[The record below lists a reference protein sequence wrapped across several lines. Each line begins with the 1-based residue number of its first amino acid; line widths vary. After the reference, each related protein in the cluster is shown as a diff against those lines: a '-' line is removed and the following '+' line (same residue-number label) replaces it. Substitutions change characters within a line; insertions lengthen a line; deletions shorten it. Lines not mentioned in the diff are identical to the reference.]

1 MRKLTSLF
9 TMLLLGISFVYA
21 QQVSIKGTVTDK
33 RLNEPII
40 GASVLVE
47 NTNNGTITD
56 IDGNFSLKN
65 VAKGNV
71 LIISYIGYQPQRLTF
86 DGNQTTFKIMLTE
99 DTQTLDEVVV
109 VGFGTQKKV
118 NLTGAVATVDTK
130 TLESRPVTSVS
141 QALQGVMPGLNIDVN
156 DKGGRIDKNPT
167 MNIRGTG
174 NLGTGSSASPLV
186 LIDGAE
192 GDINTLNPQDIAN
205 ISVLKDAASSSIYG
219 SRAPFGVILITT
231 KSGEAGKTT
240 IQYSDNFRWSRPTN
254 IPNMLDSYRFAKYL
268 NTAKRNEAGK
278 ESDFI
283 FSSSTIDR
291 IQKYMAGEYPYT
303 SDPEG
308 SQGSNFFPF
317 NSESNDN
324 QNWPRN
330 FIDKTAFGQEH
341 NLSISGGS
349 GKVKYY
355 ISGAFLSQE
364 GQMNYSDEKKKRFN
378 ISGKVSGQVTKWLN
392 LDFNAR
398 FIREDIAM
406 PTFINLYGDRFF
418 AETTKLYPTMPLYD
432 NNGHY
437 TRNPKLMQLTSGGR
451 SNSTKD
457 TYFTQGG
464 FHLTPIKGLGIHG
477 QASLRTESYQHQYN
491 INKVYLYTR
500 DNQPVEEQWLGGDD
514 DLAAGRTSAQSETEQ
529 TSMVTTALYA
539 DYEYSWMKH
548 NFKATAGMNSEYY
561 RINNMVGKRYDVV
574 NELVPSINTATG
586 TSVLKAFTREWATMG
601 YFARVNYDYDGRY
614 LIEGNIRRDA
624 TSRFRGDQRW
634 GTFPSVSV
642 GWNIAREAFWEP
654 IQQQVNLLKLRFS
667 YGSLGNQNT
676 ESFYPTYSIQNIT
689 VGSADDGGR
698 WLLEQANKSSIASTP
713 GLVSSLLTWERV
725 TSYNAGLD
733 FGAFNNR
740 LTGYAEYYVRDTK
753 DMVGPAEEISP
764 IVGASAPKLNNTS
777 LRTKGWELQIN
788 WQDRIGQVGYH
799 ISLNLSDAQ
808 TEVTEYPNPDKTFY
822 TKDSDGNTIES
833 YWKGKKL
840 GEIWGFKTVGMAKT
854 DQEIQDYI
862 AIHDQ
867 SRLPNIGNNIW
878 KAGDIMYANL
888 DDNAAIEKGTSAN
901 DPKDLCIIGN
911 STPRY
916 RFGITLGADYKGF
929 DISMMFQGVA
939 KRDIW
944 VGGDDRTAYSK
955 GMIFWGVNGGQWDST
970 GYEEHYDFFRPEG
983 DELGTN
989 LNAYFPRP
997 IIGSKQNQQVQTRYL
1012 QNAAYIRLKNLQI
1025 GYTLPKALIQK
1036 ISLQK
1041 IRVFFSGDNL
1051 WTGSKMSKNFDPE
1064 LLYQNG
1070 MSYPL
1075 SYTLSFG
1082 VNITL

>member
-1 MRKLTSLF
+1 MRKLTALF
-9 TMLLLGISFVYA
+9 IMLLFGIHIMYA
-21 QQVSIKGTVTDK
+21 QQSDIKGTVTDK

-47 NTNNGTITD
+47 GTSNGTITD
-56 IDGNFSLKN
+56 MDGNFSLKN
-65 VAKGNV
+65 ISKGNV
-71 LIISYIGYQPQRLTF
+71 LVVSYIGYQPQCLTI
-86 DGNQTTFKIMLTE
+86 DGNQTTFRIMLTE

-130 TLESRPVTSVS
+130 TLESRPVTSVT

-156 DKGGRIDKNPT
+156 DKGGRLDENPN

-192 GDINTLNPQDIAN
+192 GDINSLNPQDIAN

-231 KSGEAGKTT
+231 KSGEAGKTN
-240 IQYSDNFRWSRPTN
+240 IQYSGNFRWSRPTN
-254 IPNMLDSYRFAKYL
+254 IPDMLDSYRFAKYF
-268 NTAKRNEAGK
+268 NVAKKNEEGNEEA
-278 ESDFI
+278 FI
-283 FSSSTIDR
+283 FSSATIDR

-308 SQGSNFFPF
+308 NQGGFFPF
-317 NSESNDN
+317 NGASNDN

-330 FIDKTAFGQEH
+330 FIDKTSFGQEH

-349 GKVKYY
+349 EKVKYY

-398 FIREDIAM
+398 FIREDIGM
-406 PTFINLYGDRFF
+406 PTFIKLYGVRFF

-477 QASLRTESYQHQYN
+477 QASLRTTNYQHQYN
-491 INKVYLYTR
+491 VNKVYLYNKE
-500 DNQPVEEQWLGGDD
+500 NQPVEEAWLGGDN
-514 DLAAGRTSAQSETEQ
+514 DLAAGKTFVQSETEQ
-529 TSMVTTALYA
+529 TSMMTTALYA

-561 RINNMVGKRYDVV
+561 RINNLVGKRYDVV
-574 NELVPSINTATG
+574 NEQVPSINTATG

-601 YFARVNYDYDGRY
+601 YFARLNYDYDGRY

-624 TSRFRGDQRW
+624 TSRFRGDERW

-654 IQQQVNLLKLRFS
+654 AQEYVNLLKLRFS

-698 WLLEQANKSSIASTP
+698 WLLEQANRSSIASTP

-725 TSYNAGLD
+725 ISYNAGLD
-733 FGAFNNR
+733 FAAFNNR
-740 LTGYAEYYVRDTK
+740 LTGYAEYYIRDTK

-777 LRTKGWELQIN
+777 LRTKGWELQVN
-788 WQDRIGQVGYH
+788 WQDRIGQVGYR

-822 TKDSDGNTIES
+822 TKNSDGETIEN

-867 SRLPNIGNNIW
+867 SRLPSVGNNIW

-888 DDNAAIEKGTSAN
+888 DDNPAIEKGTSAN

-944 VGGDDRTAYSK
+944 VGGDDRTDYSK

-970 GYEEHYDFFRPEG
+970 GYDEHYDFFRPEG
-983 DELGTN
+983 DELGAN

-1012 QNAAYIRLKNLQI
+1012 QNAAYIRLKNLQV
-1025 GYTLPKALIQK
+1025 GYTLPTELIRK

-1041 IRVFFSGDNL
+1041 VRVFFSGDNL

-1064 LLYQNG
+1064 LLFQNG

-1082 VNITL
+1082 INITL